1 MENLSSLYQSGD
13 WKGEK
18 HVPVIM
24 APDSVEKDDIIELGS
39 IW

>member
-1 MENLSSLYQSGD
+1 MANLSSLYQSGD

-18 HVPVIM
+18 HVPVIN
-24 APDSVEKDDIIELGS
+24 APANVKKKV